1 MTEEIKTT
9 PSEQEARVRALVEE
23 YLEKYVGMVD
33 DFVFRMQV
41 STPEVRDHVVRIG
54 TSILCT
60 RAGIGYPG
68 GSFAKAVVDNDLMGA
83 FGRADNINLVCIRF
97 YCSLLYNVGV

>member
-1 MTEEIKTT
+1 METIEST
-9 PSEQEARVRALVEE
+9 PARQEARVRALVEE
-23 YLEKYVGMVD
+23 YLDKYLGMVD
-33 DFVFRMQV
+33 DFGFRMQV
-41 STPEVRDHVVRIG
+41 SAPEVRDHVVRIG

-83 FGRADNINLVCIRF
+83 FGRADSVNLVCIRF

>member
-9 PSEQEARVRALVEE
+9 PAKQEARVRALVEE
-23 YLEKYVGMVD
+23 YLEKYVDQVD
-33 DFVFRMQV
+33 DFVFRMQASSPV
-41 STPEVRDHVVRIG
+41 VRDHVVQIG

-60 RAGIGYPG
+60 RAGIGYLG
-68 GSFAKAVVDNDLMGA
+68 GSFAKAIADNDLMGA
-83 FGRADNINLVCIRF
+83 FGRADSVNILCIRF